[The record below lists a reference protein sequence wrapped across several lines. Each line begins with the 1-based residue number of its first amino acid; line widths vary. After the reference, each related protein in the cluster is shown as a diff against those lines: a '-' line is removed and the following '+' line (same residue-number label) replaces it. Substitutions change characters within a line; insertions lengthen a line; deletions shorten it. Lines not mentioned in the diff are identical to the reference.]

1 MATSRQY
8 KEPFFG
14 QNISPSE
21 IGAYFCV
28 VTGIVGRCG
37 PCAIEAASRRGTARR
52 TCPTTPVAV
61 QRRKRQPFQ
70 RERGLKRS
78 SVPAPHVPACFA
90 RVGRELPAT
99 HQCARKEPRFP
110 LQSTHAVAHFL
121 RNASG
126 LHRQSTCLRA
136 ALRCAAMSN
145 TPALA
150 YGGDETVR
158 GHPARRAPPALLAAP
173 QRARPLGA
181 ICLQLRH
188 PARPP
193 ITSRCAPPANRL
205 SRGIVASR

>member
-8 KEPFFG
+8 KEPFLG

-61 QRRKRQPFQ
+61 RRKRQPFQ

-99 HQCARKEPRFP
+99 HQCARKEPRVP
-110 LQSTHAVAHFL
+110 LHEHACRSTFSSPTPAACIV
-121 RNASG
+121 
-126 LHRQSTCLRA
+126 RA
-136 ALRCAAMSN
+136 RACALRCAAMSN

-173 QRARPLGA
+173 QRARPFGA